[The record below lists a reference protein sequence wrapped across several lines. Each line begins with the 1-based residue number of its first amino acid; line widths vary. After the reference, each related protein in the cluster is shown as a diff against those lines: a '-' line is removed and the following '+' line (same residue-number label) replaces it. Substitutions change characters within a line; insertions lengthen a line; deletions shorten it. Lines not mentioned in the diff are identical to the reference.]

1 MDFVWSLRNKVVR
14 EDYKLSM
21 EELGRGVMRKFR
33 EHWMIMNQDSSCSS
47 SPSSEDTHWVRPD
60 NGVIKLN
67 FDAAIVLNDSAVAV
81 VARNWRGRLVFA
93 VSSRV
98 DTNIPVQAEA
108 EAIRLAAITALKHN
122 IPLAIFESDSKVC
135 VQSLNSSIL
144 VVPWR
149 IANVVTESKAIAC
162 LLIVQN
168 LFGLLESQIWL
179 PILWLGGLFLIECL
193 DILCIALLLRLFWM
207 LSSRKLALFP
217 CLSFVI

>member
-33 EHWMIMNQDSSCSS
+33 EHWMIMSQDSSCSS

-67 FDAAIVLNDSAVAV
+67 FDAAIGLNDSAVAV

-122 IPLAIFESDSKVC
+122 IPLAIFQSDSKVC

-149 IANVVTESKAIAC
+149 IANVVKESKAIAC
-162 LLIVQN
+162 LFNSAKFIWAPRKSNMAAHSLAQWSISN
-168 LFGLLESQIWL
+168 RMFGYFVYSSAPPSLLDVIQE
-179 PILWLGGLFLIECL
+179 E
-193 DILCIALLLRLFWM
+193 A
-207 LSSRKLALFP
+207 
-217 CLSFVI
+217 SFVSLS